1 MKRKASAEWQGGLK
15 DGKGTIST
23 DSSVLSDTQYSFST
37 RFENG
42 VGTNPEELIAAAH
55 AGCFSMALSG
65 QLGNAGMTAESIKTT
80 ATVTL
85 DKTDSGFAITTVH
98 LDVTARIPG
107 AEQAAFETAANNAKA
122 GCPVSKLLNAE
133 ITMDAKLEA

>member
-1 MKRKASAEWQGGLK
+1 MIRNASAEWNGGLK
-15 DGKGTIST
+15 DGKGSIST
-23 DSSVLSDTQYSFST
+23 QSGILTETQYSFST
-37 RFENG
+37 RFEDG
-42 VGTNPEELIAAAH
+42 MGTNPEELIAAAH

-85 DKTDSGFAITTVH
+85 DKKDGAFAITAVH

-107 AEQAAFETAANNAKA
+107 ADEQAFQTAANNAKS
-122 GCPVSKLLNAE
+122 GCPVSKVLNAE

>member
-1 MKRKASAEWQGGLK
+1 MERKASAIWNGDLK
-15 DGKGTIST
+15 SGKGTMSA
-23 DSSVLSDTQYSFST
+23 SSGVLKATQYSFST

-65 QLGNAGMTAESIKTT
+65 QLGEAKLTPTSVHTT

-85 DKTDSGFAITTVH
+85 EKTDAGFTVTKVH
-98 LDVTARIPG
+98 LDTVAKVPG
-107 AEQAAFETAANNAKA
+107 ASQASFDKAAAAAKA
-122 GCPVSKLLNAE
+122 GCPVSRLLKAE
-133 ITMDAKLEA
+133 ITMTAKLET